1 MLEFKDLVKVYKP
14 KKGAPVRAPDGVSL
28 RFPQT
33 GMVFIPGKS
42 GSGDA
47 LYMSEAECMTIVH
60 AIGSRNLGV
69 SIEETAYTRPA
80 R

>member
-1 MLEFKDLVKVYKP
+1 M
-14 KKGAPVRAPDGVSL
+14 RAPDGVSL

-60 AIGSRNLGV
+60 AIGRRNLGV